1 MTEHHDHNHGNTAS
15 RKRLGIV
22 LGIIFVIMLAEVIG
36 GILSNSLAL
45 LGDAGHMLVD
55 ALAMGI
61 SLFALTM
68 SLKPATSSKTYGF
81 HRVEIMAALANGV
94 TLVLVA
100 AVIFIEAYQRFIHP
114 PVVKAPLMLVIA
126 AIGLVANLASMFIL
140 RGVSHHSLNVKA
152 AFWHVIGD
160 TASSVGVIIGGIIIA
175 ITGWG
180 IVDPIIACVIGVII
194 LVGAVNVVRE
204 STDILLEAVPEH
216 ISVDEVI
223 KSLKTVPGVDE
234 VHDVHIWTLT
244 TDIHAL
250 SAHLIIQ
257 DRSVSGSAEIVEKV
271 NHDLGERFNITHTTL
286 QLECERCS
294 SCPEGNVCNIT
305 RPEEPSRRVERI

>member
-1 MTEHHDHNHGNTAS
+1 MTEHEHNHGNTAS

-22 LGIIFVIMLAEVIG
+22 LGIIFFIMLAEVVG

-55 ALAMGI
+55 ALAIGI

-68 SLKPATSSKTYGF
+68 TLRPATSSKTYGY
-81 HRVEIMAALANGV
+81 HRVEIMAALANGI

-100 AVIFIEAYQRFIHP
+100 IFIFYEAYQRFLHP

-160 TASSVGVIIGGIIIA
+160 TASSVGVIVGGIIIA
-175 ITGWG
+175 VTGWG
-180 IVDPIIACVIGVII
+180 IVDPIIACLIGCII

-204 STDILLEAVPEH
+204 STDILMEAVPGH

-223 KSLKTVPGVDE
+223 KTLKTVPGVDE

-250 SAHLIIQ
+250 SAHLIIKDQ
-257 DRSVSGSAEIVEKV
+257 TVSSSAEIVEKA
-271 NHDLGERFNITHTTL
+271 NHDLDEYFNINHTTL
-286 QLECERCS
+286 QLECEKCS
-294 SCPEGNVCNIT
+294 TCPQGNFCTIT
-305 RPEEPSRRVERI
+305 RPEEPARRAERI